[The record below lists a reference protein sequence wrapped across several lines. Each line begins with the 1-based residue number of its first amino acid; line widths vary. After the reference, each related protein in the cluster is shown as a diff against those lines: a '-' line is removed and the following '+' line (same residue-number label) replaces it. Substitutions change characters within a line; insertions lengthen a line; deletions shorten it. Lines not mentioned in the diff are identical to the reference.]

1 MDLLLY
7 VLLARPLLFVNDPVI
22 YWEEKRMDKR
32 GGRFL
37 PGRNGHAGL
46 TLMIKKEEE
55 ENKTAAAA
63 AAADG
68 QFCFVAFFFLARGI
82 RSVCIP
88 RLVFFLTYNNSING
102 IPIRLEFVFL
112 FYFFF

>member
-68 QFCFVAFFFLARGI
+68 QFCFVAFSFLPAGFDPFAYR
-82 RSVCIP
+82 V
-88 RLVFFLTYNNSING
+88 L
-102 IPIRLEFVFL
+102 
-112 FYFFF
+112 FFF

>member
-63 AAADG
+63 AAAADG
-68 QFCFVAFFFLARGI
+68 QFGFVAFFFLARGI

-88 RLVFFLTYNNSING
+88 RLVFF
-102 IPIRLEFVFL
+102 
-112 FYFFF
+112 FFF

>member
-46 TLMIKKEEE
+46 TLMIKKKKK
-55 ENKTAAAA
+55 KTKLRRLLLPLMVS
-63 AAADG
+63 
-68 QFCFVAFFFLARGI
+68 FVLWLFSFLPAGFDPFAYRVLFFFFFFFFLN
-82 RSVCIP
+82 
-88 RLVFFLTYNNSING
+88 L
-102 IPIRLEFVFL
+102 
-112 FYFFF
+112 

>member
-46 TLMIKKEEE
+46 TLMIKKKKK
-55 ENKTAAAA
+55 KTKLRRLLLPLMVS
-63 AAADG
+63 
-68 QFCFVAFFFLARGI
+68 FVLWLFLSCPRDSIRLHTASCFFF
-82 RSVCIP
+82 
-88 RLVFFLTYNNSING
+88 
-102 IPIRLEFVFL
+102 
-112 FYFFF
+112 FFFFF